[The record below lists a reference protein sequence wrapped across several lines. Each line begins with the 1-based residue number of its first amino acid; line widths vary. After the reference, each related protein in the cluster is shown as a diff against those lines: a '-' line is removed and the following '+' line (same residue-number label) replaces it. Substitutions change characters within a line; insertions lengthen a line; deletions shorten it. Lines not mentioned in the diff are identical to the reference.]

1 LTLHPASGKF
11 ARASAVDGNH
21 LQAFAARPRG
31 LMENPSTT
39 ICAMSRDPLSD
50 VLRSVRLRGAV
61 FYYVS
66 FDGDWAA
73 ETPASPLLAS
83 ALMPGADH
91 VLAYHL
97 MARGEGWAATDGEAP
112 VRLAPGDIVMFP
124 RGDGHVISSAP
135 GLHAKE
141 DHSDWRFTTRNDP
154 KPITVAYHNGVL
166 RPGSPGP
173 ADEAGSVVVCGF
185 VACDTKPFNPLVS
198 ALPRLMHLRA
208 GHLGPWTAQLL
219 DQAVA
224 ESRERRAGSAAVLER
239 ASEFVF
245 VDAVRRYLDSLGP
258 GSTGWLGALRDRY
271 VGQAITLMHERPAD
285 AWTVDELGRQVGL
298 SRSALHERFVE
309 LTGQA
314 PMQYLTHW
322 RMQLG
327 AGLLRRGQTKVAAVA
342 QEVGYDSEAAFA
354 RAFKRLV
361 GQPPAS
367 WRRAQA
373 G

>member
-1 LTLHPASGKF
+1 
-11 ARASAVDGNH
+11 
-21 LQAFAARPRG
+21 
-31 LMENPSTT
+31 
-39 ICAMSRDPLSD
+39 MSHDPLSD

-61 FYYVS
+61 FYYVN
-66 FDGDWAA
+66 FGGEWAA
-73 ETPASPLLAS
+73 ETPASPLLAR

-91 VLAYHL
+91 MLAYHL

-141 DHSDWRFTTRNDP
+141 DQSDWRFTTRNDP
-154 KPITVAYHNGVL
+154 KPITVAYHRGVL

-185 VACDTKPFNPLVS
+185 VACDMKPFNPLIN
-198 ALPRLMHLRA
+198 ALPRLMHLRS
-208 GHLGPWTAQLL
+208 GDLGPWTVQLL

-224 ESRERRAGSAAVLER
+224 ESREHRAGSAAVLER

-245 VDAVRRYLDSLGP
+245 VDAARRYLDSLEP
-258 GSTGWLGALRDRY
+258 GSAGWLGALRERY

-285 AWTVDELGRQVGL
+285 PWTVEELGRQVGL

-327 AGLLRRGQTKVAAVA
+327 AGLLRRGQSKVAAVA

-361 GQPPAS
+361 GQPPGA
-367 WRRAQA
+367 WRRAQT

>member
-1 LTLHPASGKF
+1 
-11 ARASAVDGNH
+11 
-21 LQAFAARPRG
+21 
-31 LMENPSTT
+31 
-39 ICAMSRDPLSD
+39 MSHDPLSD

-61 FYYVS
+61 YYYVS
-66 FDGDWAA
+66 FDGDWVA

-97 MARGEGWAATDGEAP
+97 LVRGDGWAACDGQAP
-112 VRLAPGDIVMFP
+112 VRLAAGDVVMFP
-124 RGDGHVISSAP
+124 RGDAHVISSAP
-135 GLHAKE
+135 GMHATE
-141 DHSDWRFTTRNDP
+141 DRSDWRYTTRNDP
-154 KPITVAYHNGVL
+154 KPIAVAYHRGVL

-173 ADEAGSVVVCGF
+173 AENASTVVVCGF
-185 VACDTKPFNPLVS
+185 VACDTKPFNPLIN
-198 ALPRLMHLRA
+198 ALPHLLHLRA
-208 GHLGPWTAQLL
+208 GDLGPWTVQLL

-224 ESRERRAGSAAVLER
+224 DSQELRAGSAAVLER

-245 VDAVRRYLDSLGP
+245 VDAARRYLDALPSDAA
-258 GSTGWLGALRDRY
+258 GWLGALRDRH
-271 VGQAITLMHERPAD
+271 VGRAIALMHERPAHD
-285 AWTVDELGRQVGL
+285 WGVEELGRQVGL

-314 PMQYLTHW
+314 PMQYLAHW

-327 AGLLRRGQTKVAAVA
+327 AGLLRHGQAKVASVA
-342 QEVGYDSEAAFA
+342 QEVGYESEAAFA
-354 RAFKRLV
+354 RAFKRLM
-361 GQPPAS
+361 GQPPAA